1 MSLFKLNAQG
11 DLDRGPNGTG
21 FSRVNGID
29 EARVAVKTR
38 VSLVR
43 GEVKRSVNT
52 GFDLFWALQPD
63 TPNAHVANHL
73 NSILV
78 GTPGVLDAILRFNFE
93 GESGVF
99 SVQAKV
105 TYNADNQRERR
116 TEHETF
122 LIRAP
127 AISGGIGGP
136 VSD

>member
-1 MSLFKLNAQG
+1 MSVFQLNDQG
-11 DLDRGPNGTG
+11 DLDRGPNGQG
-21 FSRVNGID
+21 FIRVSGID

-52 GFDLFWALQPD
+52 GFDLFWALQPS
-63 TPNAHVANHL
+63 TVNAHVANHL

-78 GTPGVLDAILRFNFE
+78 GTPGVLDAILKFNFE

-99 SVQAKV
+99 SVQAQV

-127 AISGGIGGP
+127 AVNGGIGGP
-136 VSD
+136 TT